1 VHVLFVHSTDQHALE
16 AGGLISMRR
25 LRRSLREQGVDSQVL
40 CATRNGPPSEAETIP
55 GASGLSGLEAPL
67 RRIARRIGLNDVHRL
82 GTFKIPQLA
91 AYQRADVVDFHCI
104 HGGFFNYLALPALT
118 RHKPAVLTLH
128 DMWPFTGHC
137 ANSQDCE
144 RWIQGCGRCPY
155 PNAYPSVS
163 RDATHLEW
171 RLKSWA
177 FGRSRLSVV
186 APSRWMVTSA
196 RRSLLSRF
204 PIFYIPHGVDTDV
217 FRPVGRACAR
227 AALGIRPN
235 SRVLGFACTRID
247 DPRTGAP
254 NKAKGVDLLIE
265 AVRDLPDHL
274 KTNAVLLLM
283 GQGGGRLGELT
294 GVPVVGLGYVS
305 SDRMKA
311 IAYSA
316 ADVFISASRG
326 ESFGL
331 VALESMSCGTPVAGF
346 DVGGLKEVLRPG
358 VAGEV
363 ASNVTGSALRDVIV
377 QMLENDV
384 RRARM
389 SRQCRDIA
397 VAEHGLDVQARR
409 YLQVYRDTIQ
419 GYGDSIADANL
430 ADRTDGLVP
439 AHRS

>member
-1 VHVLFVHSTDQHALE
+1 MKVLFVHSTDQHATE

-25 LRRSLREQGVDSQVL
+25 LRRSLKEQGVESQVL
-40 CATRNGPPSEAETIP
+40 CATRNGPAAEAQTIP
-55 GASGLSGLEAPL
+55 GASGLSRLEAPL
-67 RRIARRIGLNDVHRL
+67 RRITRQIGLNDVHRL
-82 GTFKIPQLA
+82 GTFRIPQLEA
-91 AYQRADVVDFHCI
+91 FRRADVLDFHCI
-104 HGGFFNYLALPALT
+104 HGGFFNYLALPSLT
-118 RHKPAVLTLH
+118 KHKPAVLTLH

-144 RWIQGCGRCPY
+144 RWTQGCGRCPY

-186 APSRWMVTSA
+186 APSKWMVTSA
-196 RRSLLSRF
+196 RQSFLNRF
-204 PIFYIPHGVDTDV
+204 PIFYVPHGVDTNV
-217 FRPVGRACAR
+217 FRPVGKAVAR
-227 AALGIRPN
+227 AALGIAPN

-247 DPRTGAP
+247 DPRTGVP

-274 KTNAVLLLM
+274 KANTVLVLM
-283 GQGGGRLGELT
+283 GQGGERLAELT

-331 VALESMSCGTPVAGF
+331 VALESMSCGTPVVGF
-346 DVGGLKEVLRPG
+346 DVGGLKEVIRPG

-363 ASNVTGSALRDVIV
+363 ATAVKGSALCDAVV

-384 RRARM
+384 RRGRM
-389 SRQCRDIA
+389 ARQCREIA
-397 VAEHGLDVQARR
+397 VSEHGLDIQARR
-409 YLQVYRDTIQ
+409 YMQVYLDTI
-419 GYGDSIADANL
+419 AAC
-430 ADRTDGLVP
+430 A
-439 AHRS
+439 